1 MFDINL
7 GLTVWTTLVFLALL
21 GILWKFA
28 WGPVLGAVEARE
40 ARIQGALDQAASE
53 REAAEKLLA
62 EHREQMADARR
73 QAQQLVAE
81 GREAGDR
88 LRQEI
93 EERARSEGRVLVERA
108 RETIEREREAAV
120 EMLRRESVEL
130 ALAAAARLMEERLDE
145 AADRELVTGYLDQL
159 ARPDGDIEA

>member
-7 GLTVWTTLVFLALL
+7 GLTVWTTIVFLALL
-21 GILWKFA
+21 GILWRFA
-28 WGPVLGAVEARE
+28 WGPVLRAVEARE

-53 REAAEKLLA
+53 REAAERLLA

-73 QAQQLVAE
+73 QAQQLIAE

-93 EERARSEGRVLVERA
+93 EERARNEGRVLIERA

-120 EMLRRESVEL
+120 EALRRESVEL
-130 ALAAAARLMEERLDE
+130 ALAAAARLMAERLDE
-145 AADRELVTGYLDQL
+145 AADRELVIGYLDEM
-159 ARPDGDIEA
+159 ARPDGDIQA

>member
-7 GLTVWTTLVFLALL
+7 GLTIWTTFVFLALL

-28 WGPVLGAVEARE
+28 WGPVLRAVEARE

-53 REAAEKLLA
+53 REAAERLLA
-62 EHREQMADARR
+62 EHRVQMADARR

-93 EERARSEGRVLVERA
+93 EERARTEGRVLIERA

-120 EMLRRESVEL
+120 ETLRRESVEL
-130 ALAAAARLMEERLDE
+130 ALAAAARLMRERLDE
-145 AADRELVTGYLDQL
+145 AADRELVIGYLDEV
-159 ARPDGDIEA
+159 AGPDGDIQA

>member
-93 EERARSEGRVLVERA
+93 EERARSEGRVLIERA

-145 AADRELVTGYLDQL
+145 AADRELVRGYLDQL

>member
-93 EERARSEGRVLVERA
+93 EERARNEGRVLIERA

>member
-40 ARIQGALDQAASE
+40 ARIQGALDRAASE

-93 EERARSEGRVLVERA
+93 EERARNEGRVLIERA

-130 ALAAAARLMEERLDE
+130 ALAAAARLMGERLDE
-145 AADRELVTGYLDQL
+145 AADRELVAGYLDEL
-159 ARPDGDIEA
+159 ARPDGDIQA